1 MDPFFFLHPDGDCK
15 FSRVQK
21 VSKLTGLMQD
31 AYDTNKD
38 DLSRQGSLTS
48 VSSVNPDQGMTI
60 IDGGFPLEN
69 DSQTKKLSNA
79 LRKKGWKLSYERR
92 KWHFKEWK
100 VN

>member
-1 MDPFFFLHPDGDCK
+1 
-15 FSRVQK
+15 
-21 VSKLTGLMQD
+21 MQD

-92 KWHFKEWK
+92 KWHFKEWR
-100 VN
+100 VNSDLQNKPSINFSKKMIVKPSLL